1 MVKFIPMASAPSR
14 ILANYIEALQ
24 AASKKAKLT
33 NQLEDSLQQINSV
46 VKLLVS
52 RHPTCASLCI
62 SEPAFQEISKPS
74 GTVLEKL
81 ASIFAQRLLPLYT
94 TFPILGI
101 SYSVAVLVFIH
112 EEKITN
118 NPNLNISGAKET
130 WEDVL
135 TSLLSGILVCSR
147 I

>member
-1 MVKFIPMASAPSR
+1 MASTPSTR
-14 ILANYIEALQ
+14 LANYIEALQ
-24 AASKKAKLT
+24 VASKKAKLT
-33 NQLEDSLQQINSV
+33 TQLEDSLQQLNSV

-52 RHPTCASLCI
+52 RLDLSSLCI
-62 SEPAFQEISKPS
+62 SEPSFQEISKPS
-74 GTVLEKL
+74 GNVLEKL
-81 ASIFAQRLLPLYT
+81 ASIFAQRFLPLYT

-112 EEKITN
+112 EKKITDS
-118 NPNLNISGAKET
+118 PNLDTPSAKEA
-130 WEDVL
+130 WEAVL